1 MLNLKSKYKKPAK
14 TGLINIEDNSYLNAV
29 LQCFGNIYNI
39 ANYFLDQNNAD
50 KINNNMA
57 NNINPLSFVI
67 DRLFLHFYPYPEKA
81 EREKYSPENI
91 FKILFTMSTFRPNRN
106 IPSDFLVF
114 LLDKLHQELNENKG
128 NKSIV
133 INKSNQPEMII
144 KNEIENFKHINNSII
159 SNNFN
164 WFGLKESYCTQC
176 NNPDYQ
182 FKTFNTFDLNISKY
196 YQNNKKDDTKIYDC
210 LEYRKIQNTLK
221 KRCDNCKNI
230 CNYKVNNRIYNS
242 PNIFAFIL
250 DREDLN
256 EDLMKIPFIIEEYI
270 NLNNYIEDEKSIK
283 EYELIGVVSI
293 SLRERKY
300 IGFSKSII
308 DNKWYLYNDTKVN
321 EISIDF
327 ILKSHNQYN
336 YYIPCILFYE
346 SFNGN

>member
-91 FKILFTMSTFRPNRN
+91 FKILSTMSTFGSSRN
-106 IPSDFLVF
+106 IPSNFLVF
-114 LLDKLHQELNENKG
+114 LLDELHQELNENKG

-133 INKSNQPEMII
+133 INKSNQPEIII
-144 KNEIENFKHINNSII
+144 KEGIKNFKYTNNSII

-164 WFGLKESYCTQC
+164 WFGLKELYCTQC
-176 NNPDYQ
+176 NNPEYK
-182 FKTFNTFDLNISKY
+182 FETFNTFDLNISEY
-196 YQNNKKDDTKIYDC
+196 YQNNKKDDIKINDC

-221 KRCDNCKNI
+221 KQCDNCKNT
-230 CNYKVNNRIYNS
+230 CNYKVINRIYSS

-270 NLNNYIEDEKSIK
+270 NLDNYIEDEKSIK
-283 EYELIGVVSI
+283 EYSLIGVVSI